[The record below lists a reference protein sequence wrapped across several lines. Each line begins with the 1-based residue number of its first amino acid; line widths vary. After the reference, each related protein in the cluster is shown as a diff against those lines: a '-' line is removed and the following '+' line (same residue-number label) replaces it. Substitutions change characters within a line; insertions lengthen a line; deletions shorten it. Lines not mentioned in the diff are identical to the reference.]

1 MTQRNIFANLVA
13 LDSIAGNDDNGR
25 MKSYPGGKSGAGVYQ
40 KLISLIPPH
49 ATYIETHLGGGAV
62 MNHKRPA
69 TTNIGIDI
77 DPALI
82 KAWQREPLELPIT
95 LVCED
100 AVSFLKRYSFDGTE
114 FVYADP
120 PYLKSTRRGG
130 TLYRYEYTTAQ
141 HIELLS
147 CLKNLPCRVMI
158 SGYWSKLYATTLSQW
173 HTVSFQA
180 QTRSGTPATEWV
192 WLNYPQPIELHDY
205 RYLGNTFRE
214 RERIK
219 RKKARWIN
227 RLKKMPRL
235 ERQALLASLH
245 DTSFGRHHQK

>member
-1 MTQRNIFANLVA
+1 
-13 LDSIAGNDDNGR
+13 
-25 MKSYPGGKSGAGVYQ
+25 MKCCAGGKSGAGVYQ

-62 MNHKRPA
+62 MNRKRPA
-69 TTNIGIDI
+69 TKNIGIDI

-130 TLYRYEYTTAQ
+130 TLYRYEYTKVQ

-147 CLKNLPCRVMI
+147 CLKKLPCRVMV
-158 SGYWSKLYATTLSQW
+158 SGYWSKLYAAALSQW
-173 HTVSFQA
+173 RTASFQA

-192 WLNYPQPIELHDY
+192 WLNYPQSTELHDY

-227 RLKKMPRL
+227 RLEKMPRL

-245 DTSFGRHHQK
+245 ETSHGRHHQK